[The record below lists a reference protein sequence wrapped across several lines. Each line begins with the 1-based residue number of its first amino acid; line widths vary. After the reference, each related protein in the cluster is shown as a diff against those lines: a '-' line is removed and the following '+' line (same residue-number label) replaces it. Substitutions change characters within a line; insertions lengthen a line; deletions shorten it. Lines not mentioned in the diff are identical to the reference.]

1 MVTTMASRSEFS
13 KRLAQQD
20 EQHIDRAIA
29 LLWYYHVTEEF
40 EERSPS
46 DLSYDLHEDGFP
58 KPNVTRL
65 EKELKK
71 ISYTIV
77 GRRNGTFQ
85 IDIRRL
91 AELDRKYR
99 PLLNIKDVKVEDNI
113 LPSEW
118 VAGTRG
124 YLERMVLQ
132 INGASQFGF
141 LDCCAVLCRRLME
154 SLIIEIYIS
163 QGRQQEIQVGGVFYG
178 LDKLISY
185 VVADKKVTL
194 GRNSHSTMND
204 IKLIGD
210 TAAHDRAYITQPVDL
225 DDHIKARYRRLILE
239 LLTISGIKK

>member
-1 MVTTMASRSEFS
+1 MASRSEFS
-13 KRLAQQD
+13 KQLARQ
-20 EQHIDRAIA
+20 EGQHIDRAIA
-29 LLWYYHVTEEF
+29 LLWYYHETEEF

-65 EKELKK
+65 EQELKR
-71 ISYTIV
+71 SRYTIA
-77 GRRNGTFQ
+77 GRRKGTFQ
-85 IDIRRL
+85 IDIRKL
-91 AELDRKYR
+91 AELDKQYR
-99 PLLNIKDVKVEDNI
+99 PLLNLRDIKVDDTI
-113 LPSEW
+113 LPSDW

-132 INGASQFGF
+132 INGANQFGF

-154 SLIIEIYIS
+154 SLLIEIYIS
-163 QGRQQEIQVGGVFYG
+163 QTRQNEIQTSGVFFG

-185 VVADKKVTL
+185 IVADKKITL
-194 GRNSHSTMND
+194 GRNSHLTMND

-225 DDHIKARYRRLILE
+225 DDHLKARYRRLILE